1 MTTALAFALAAEA
14 LLLGCAAA
22 AGILHWTRRRRR
34 LEEQFAAAEADA
46 RRVALNTRILDAS
59 AAELS
64 ELVLEHAL
72 RDLDLGDPP
81 LRDRSRPGPT
91 SPPRGP
97 EPDLT
102 AQRRPGIAFVETP
115 TARRARR
122 GARGRGRPGRPRGR
136 ARPLPDHAPAATS
149 SSATTGLT
157 AVCHTTACE
166 PYSAIDQALST
177 TWWR

>member
-34 LEEQFAAAEADA
+34 LEQRFAVAEAEA

-81 LRDRSRPGPT
+81 LESL
-91 SPPRGP
+91 PPW
-97 EPDLT
+97 PDET
-102 AQRRPGIAFVETP
+102 AHP
-115 TARRARR
+115 
-122 GARGRGRPGRPRGR
+122 
-136 ARPLPDHAPAATS
+136 
-149 SSATTGLT
+149 
-157 AVCHTTACE
+157 
-166 PYSAIDQALST
+166 
-177 TWWR
+177 